1 MKQGE
6 GSGKGK
12 GAPDLEAHFADGA
25 WYDVQLLAFDPTK
38 KRFQVQSRDTPDDK
52 EWIHDKL
59 IRYQSQPMEKIP
71 DVGTTVLAMH
81 RSARSDLFFEGVVA
95 EKCAQSNMCHILFSE
110 GRARGLKERVP
121 LKDINE
127 ISRAKID
134 VGQLSGW
141 CSNKKPARITLE
153 EDELIDCKVGEFV
166 LIEGPEDSTW
176 AAQLLEPYSGKVS
189 DEVDDV
195 DDDGP
200 PVKLRWLYWP
210 VELPKSSLKGHTF
223 VTDHEVL
230 LSFHR
235 DTIDGRLI
243 TGKTKVSLLHA
254 RPRDPAN

>member
-1 MKQGE
+1 
-6 GSGKGK
+6 
-12 GAPDLEAHFADGA
+12 
-25 WYDVQLLAFDPTK
+25 
-38 KRFQVQSRDTPDDK
+38 
-52 EWIHDKL
+52 
-59 IRYQSQPMEKIP
+59 
-71 DVGTTVLAMH
+71 MH

-176 AAQLLEPYSGKVS
+176 AAQLLEPYSGKVRATLIHAFFKYPA
-189 DEVDDV
+189 
-195 DDDGP
+195 P
-200 PVKLRWLYWP
+200 PAILLRFN
-210 VELPKSSLKGHTF
+210 KTF
-223 VTDHEVL
+223 
-230 LSFHR
+230 FA
-235 DTIDGRLI
+235 
-243 TGKTKVSLLHA
+243 LH
-254 RPRDPAN
+254 